1 MVSKDEAEVFRE
13 RVGPREVVRL
23 AWPIVVSL
31 LSYNVMTLAD
41 SVVVARLGT
50 APLAAVGLGAVAVHA
65 VMAFGMGLIS
75 GVKVVT
81 SHATGAGDRERAA
94 RAAWQAVWLSLGL
107 GLVAAALVP
116 AGWALLSVM
125 GASAA
130 VRELAWP
137 YFAVR
142 VGGALSLYLLNGLG
156 GWFQGRGDT
165 RTAMVSILVANAVNV
180 VLDPVLVFGWG
191 PAPALGV
198 AGAAWATVIGQ
209 LAGVAVLAWRLFE
222 PLRGVSWR
230 VDRDVLA
237 RIWRLG
243 NPIGLRYLLD
253 VGSFVVLA
261 SLLARAGDA
270 ELAAHVLVIRVVLV
284 SFLPGLGVAEAAA
297 VLVGQAVGARR
308 PDRARDAWRTA
319 TWMAVGLMAAGAVV
333 MVVVPDLLLA
343 PFGADAEVVAIG
355 RRLLYVGAAFQ
366 VFDAVATVAMCSL
379 SGAGDTRF
387 AMFASVGS
395 AWLVKAPLA
404 VLFCGPLAMGAVGAW
419 LALMIEIAVLAALLL
434 WRVASG
440 RWLGAPE
447 PPLTGVPVPG

>member
-180 VLDPVLVFGWG
+180 VANAEQDRVPHLWG
-191 PAPALGV
+191 SQAWHKEGV
-198 AGAAWATVIGQ
+198 
-209 LAGVAVLAWRLFE
+209 R
-222 PLRGVSWR
+222 
-230 VDRDVLA
+230 
-237 RIWRLG
+237 
-243 NPIGLRYLLD
+243 
-253 VGSFVVLA
+253 
-261 SLLARAGDA
+261 
-270 ELAAHVLVIRVVLV
+270 
-284 SFLPGLGVAEAAA
+284 
-297 VLVGQAVGARR
+297 
-308 PDRARDAWRTA
+308 
-319 TWMAVGLMAAGAVV
+319 
-333 MVVVPDLLLA
+333 
-343 PFGADAEVVAIG
+343 
-355 RRLLYVGAAFQ
+355 
-366 VFDAVATVAMCSL
+366 
-379 SGAGDTRF
+379 
-387 AMFASVGS
+387 
-395 AWLVKAPLA
+395 
-404 VLFCGPLAMGAVGAW
+404 
-419 LALMIEIAVLAALLL
+419 
-434 WRVASG
+434 
-440 RWLGAPE
+440 
-447 PPLTGVPVPG
+447 